1 MYSIT
6 NGIGWEGKGLPGIVK
21 KLGTSQVKDSVE
33 GSLRCLG
40 NATFSYGSR
49 IHEISGI
56 LTEGFCCVVSESW
69 LMKISGMA
77 RVTG

>member
-1 MYSIT
+1 MYSMT
-6 NGIGWEGKGLPGIVK
+6 KGLGWEGKGLLGIIK

-49 IHEISGI
+49 IHEICGV
-56 LTEGFCCVVSESW
+56 LTEGFCCLVSESW

-77 RVTG
+77 MATG